1 MNNINDIIKTLTN
14 SDMTNLFVTIYT
26 EVTKCELLE
35 NYCGIHHSDGLST
48 YANIASMLHPVLD
61 EFIQD
66 INFKL
71 SKDVSVFCIDALKDA
86 ELILVLGYDISI
98 KDLFPNSPDAIFK
111 SVCYSDDNPNDEPE
125 HPKLSSVI
133 VLAENSP
140 SVTTF
145 TRSQILNHELTHF
158 MFEYMQ
164 RILGL
169 DDLVSDIKKDKV
181 LEELLCDMLQFY
193 YLSDHTIK
201 SMVSKYLEYEE
212 KYIKSNLIDNRLDYI
227 KEIQSIEE

>member
-1 MNNINDIIKTLTN
+1 
-14 SDMTNLFVTIYT
+14 
-26 EVTKCELLE
+26 
-35 NYCGIHHSDGLST
+35 
-48 YANIASMLHPVLD
+48 
-61 EFIQD
+61 
-66 INFKL
+66 
-71 SKDVSVFCIDALKDA
+71 
-86 ELILVLGYDISI
+86 
-98 KDLFPNSPDAIFK
+98 
-111 SVCYSDDNPNDEPE
+111 
-125 HPKLSSVI
+125 
-133 VLAENSP
+133 
-140 SVTTF
+140 
-145 TRSQILNHELTHF
+145 

-169 DDLVSDIKKDKV
+169 NDLVSDIKKDKV